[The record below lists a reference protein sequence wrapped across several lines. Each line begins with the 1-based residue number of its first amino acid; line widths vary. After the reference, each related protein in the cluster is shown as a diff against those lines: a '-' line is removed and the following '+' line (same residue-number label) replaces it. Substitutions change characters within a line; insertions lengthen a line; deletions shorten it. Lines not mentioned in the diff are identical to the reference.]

1 MRCPALTS
9 LRGQFSAPRRSGVS
23 TLPGCIGYIG
33 SQLDGRLETPVPGFR
48 NANSVMRSP
57 PEVRSEEWREAEA
70 AWVRQ
75 AMCGATRNDQKKDNE
90 LS

>member
-1 MRCPALTS
+1 M
-9 LRGQFSAPRRSGVS
+9 S

-33 SQLDGRLETPVPGFR
+33 SQFDGRLEIPVLEVR

-75 AMCGATRNDQKKDNE
+75 AMCGATRNDRRKDNE
-90 LS
+90 